1 MTADT
6 PIDPHLI
13 ALDAQALHEGGWP
26 APNARLRQLAELSAL
41 LGVNL
46 WIAQGARDEVR
57 GAFERKIANSIA
69 DLKASVAAARQVGLD
84 ADGNAKG
91 THRLLSDWD
100 AQSERASGE
109 LRAHIIP
116 PTKRPTDEFFAM
128 GVKRVPPFD
137 EKGAG
142 FRDAVIYLSVVDEM
156 SRMGLSEAIFVTKDK
171 DFRGAQSP
179 VAGQRIRTL
188 DLTAA
193 VQNLEGVLQRK
204 QAALFEELAALDAKR
219 QGLAREAVLRD
230 APVIDGF
237 VAENLEIGPRDIDG
251 LEGWLKKPISFH
263 LKDVE
268 TVSLSPALEDIP
280 SGEVAEVSAT
290 LEIVGEFEV
299 VPFAELSDRRLRV
312 GEDMTSRMRR
322 EAMIEAL
329 APEGG
334 RTLIQ
339 SVTFPVSMDL
349 RLRRTAEGYA
359 DVVPTR
365 VTPLGPS
372 MRGLIAAMKSHQK
385 PSDG

>member
-1 MTADT
+1 MTADAV
-6 PIDPHLI
+6 IDPHVI

-46 WIAQGARDEVR
+46 WIVQGARDEVR

-69 DLKASVAAARQVGLD
+69 DLKTAVASARQIGLD
-84 ADGNAKG
+84 ADGHAKG

-100 AQSERASGE
+100 GHSERAGGE
-109 LRAHIIP
+109 LRAYIIP

-128 GVKRVPPFD
+128 GVKRVSPFD
-137 EKGAG
+137 ERGAG

-179 VAGQRIRTL
+179 VAGQRIVVM

-193 VQNLEGVLQRK
+193 VQNLEQVLQK
-204 QAALFEELAALDAKR
+204 KKAALFKELAALDAKR
-219 QGLAREAVLRD
+219 QRLAREAILRD
-230 APVIDGF
+230 AQVIDGF
-237 VAENLEIGPRDIDG
+237 LAENLEIGPRDVDG
-251 LEGWLKKPISFH
+251 LDGWLKKPISFH

-268 TVSLSPALEDIP
+268 MVSLSPALEDIP
-280 SGEVAEVSAT
+280 SGEMAEASVT
-290 LEIVGEFEV
+290 LEIVGEFEI

-312 GEDMTSRMRR
+312 GEDMTSRIRR

-329 APEGG
+329 APESG

-339 SVTFPVSMDL
+339 PVTFPVSMDL
-349 RLRRTAEGYA
+349 RLKRTGDGYA

-365 VTPLGPS
+365 VTPLAPS
-372 MRGLIAAMKSHQK
+372 MRGLVASMKSRTERG
-385 PSDG
+385 PG